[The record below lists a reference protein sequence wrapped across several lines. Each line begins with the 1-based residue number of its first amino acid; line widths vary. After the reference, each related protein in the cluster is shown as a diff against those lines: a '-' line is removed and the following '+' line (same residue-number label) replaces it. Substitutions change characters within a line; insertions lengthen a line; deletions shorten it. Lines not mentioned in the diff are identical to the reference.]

1 MKHYET
7 HGELI
12 QEILDDCYN
21 KLRDLVHC
29 MFSHYIQLISEIAK
43 DFKKDKKAHLTMRWK
58 TSLNT

>member
-21 KLRDLVHC
+21 KLHDLVHH
-29 MFSHYIQLISEIAK
+29 MFSHYTLLVSEIAN
-43 DFKKDKKAHLTMRWK
+43 DFKKDRNAHLTMG
-58 TSLNT
+58 